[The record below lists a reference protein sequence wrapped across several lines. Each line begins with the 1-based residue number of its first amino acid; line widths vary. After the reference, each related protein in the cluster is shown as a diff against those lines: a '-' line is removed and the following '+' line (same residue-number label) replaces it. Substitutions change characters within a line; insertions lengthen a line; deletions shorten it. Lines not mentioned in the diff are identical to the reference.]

1 MQALVEK
8 TRYLAL
14 IAVAGA
20 LIAAIAAYVYGFVK
34 TINIIVELIRSS
46 FNDEVINISF
56 IELMD
61 TFLIATALLIFAIGT
76 YELFIGDLNMPEW
89 LQIHDFNGLKVK
101 LSGVIILVL
110 AVTFLKHLVKWE
122 DAQDTMFFGVATA
135 LVAGVLILFNRSEN
149 HDKGA

>member
-1 MQALVEK
+1 MQSLIEK

-14 IAVAGA
+14 IAVFGA
-20 LIAAIAAYVYGFVK
+20 LIASIAAYIYGFVK
-34 TINIIVELIRSS
+34 TINIILQLINSA
-46 FNDEVINISF
+46 FNDEVVNISF

-61 TFLIATALLIFAIGT
+61 TFLIATALLIFAIGI

-89 LQIHDFNGLKVK
+89 LVIHDFNGLKVK
-101 LSGVIILVL
+101 LSGVIVLVL

-122 DAQDTMFFGVATA
+122 DAQDTLFFGIATA

-149 HDKGA
+149 KG

>member
-46 FNDEVINISF
+46 FNDEVVNISF

-101 LSGVIILVL
+101 LSGVI
-110 AVTFLKHLVKWE
+110 
-122 DAQDTMFFGVATA
+122 
-135 LVAGVLILFNRSEN
+135 
-149 HDKGA
+149 

>member
-20 LIAAIAAYVYGFVK
+20 LIAAIAAYLYGFVK
-34 TINIIVELIRSS
+34 TINIILELIRSS
-46 FNDEVINISF
+46 FNDEVVNISF

-76 YELFIGDLNMPEW
+76 YELFIGDLNMP
-89 LQIHDFNGLKVK
+89 DGLKVK

-122 DAQDTMFFGVATA
+122 DAQDTLFFGIATA

-149 HDKGA
+149 HDKGS